1 MKIYL
6 KAAVIIT
13 AGTLLAAGCGK
24 QADPENTIVT
34 VGEEAITLD
43 DLKRE
48 WQLYIE
54 VSGQP
59 EDIDVFLEDMIA
71 EKLFINEAERLG
83 IDEEERFREEIK
95 NYREELMVK
104 ALLGK
109 RVLAVNQPSER
120 ELKEYFNAN
129 REYFNVPVLTRYSHI
144 VIKSGDDENE
154 EEMKEECAE
163 IIARLEDGEDFADLA
178 REFSEGS
185 EAERG
190 GDLGYFRP
198 GQLVP
203 QLEEAAG
210 DLEIGE
216 FTGPIET
223 DFGCHIISVTDKKPP
238 REKSFEESKPEI
250 IEILLA
256 RRRKANFDAFKK
268 ELKQRFPVEKN
279 ERLLESIRR
288 EQQQSSYR
296 SPAE

>member
-1 MKIYL
+1 MKMYL
-6 KAAVIIT
+6 EAAIIIT
-13 AGTLLAAGCGK
+13 AGTLLVTGCGK
-24 QADPENTIVT
+24 QTAPENTIVT
-34 VGEEAITLD
+34 VGEEVITLD

-48 WQLYIE
+48 WQRYIE

-71 EKLFINEAERLG
+71 EKLFINEAERLE
-83 IDEEERFREEIK
+83 IDEEERFQEEIE

-120 ELKEYFNAN
+120 EMKEYFEKN
-129 REYFNVPVLTRYSHI
+129 REYFSVPVLTRYSHI
-144 VIKSGDDENE
+144 VIKSEDGGDG
-154 EEMKEECAE
+154 EEMMATCAD
-163 IIARLEDGEDFADLA
+163 IITRLEAGEDFGDLA

-203 QLEEAAG
+203 QLEEAAA
-210 DLEIGE
+210 DLEVGE

-223 DFGCHIISVTDKKPP
+223 DFGCHIISVTNKKPP
-238 REKSFEESKPEI
+238 RDKSFEESKPEV

-256 RRRKANFDAFKK
+256 QRRKANFDAFKD
-268 ELKQRFPVEKN
+268 ELKKRFPVTKN
-279 ERLLESIRR
+279 EQLLESIRR

-296 SPAE
+296 SPTK